1 MGLTHAVQNLR
12 RLTRF
17 CDPNAYFD
25 INMTI
30 TNIANRGLN
39 GYHIPSLLRV
49 LVCAAIG
56 ILCSTG
62 VMSAKDVVVIA
73 EGDAAPVEGAGI
85 TMYDA
90 ARDSIGNTLTDSRG
104 RAAMLQGSR
113 YALAQHDLFVPRMVT
128 LSEGETTD
136 TIKIKKATEIE
147 ELVVE
152 GSDNAMMGPHRS
164 HYISRED
171 MKRYINVLQSLNEI
185 PNLMVM
191 GNSQIIF
198 EGKLNVKLLLNGVS
212 SSFEEIRALDKDDIL
227 KVNTYSVAPA
237 RYRMEGYESVI
248 DVITKSSLRG
258 GNASVSI
265 DQAPYPT
272 KGDNSAAI
280 FYNYKDSRFSAIY
293 NNHNSHSTRFR
304 QSEFLDYEFDGVQ
317 YYKHKEGLDSHSNVD
332 DNSLV
337 LGYQLM
343 KPGSYLYNVKLTGS
357 ISRFGENLFQRVTSQ
372 SNPKPYDANNGL
384 YTGSN
389 NVVLSNYFEKALGDN
404 GKAGLIVANLTLQ
417 RTNSNYLSMY
427 KEFEVGGNVPTVDE
441 KSKYDIQYSNAV
453 ANLVYY
459 LPPKKWG
466 SLSFS
471 VYDGFRYSRYKEASV
486 RTSQRENTAGAWAQ
500 YYGIFG
506 KFTLMTN
513 LGIDGNYI
521 YASVNGN
528 KQSQWRPSVMAHVYY
543 KASQHLRLDLGY
555 NYSTSAPSIAQLSQT
570 NQWLDTKLIFHG
582 NPNLHSYS
590 YHNLSLRANFD
601 SKYIDF
607 SIGATYTNI
616 PGRICENFQTAPDY
630 MLETLINLDKYQEIA
645 GDFSFTIKPLGT
657 THWTINAFGGV
668 GLTKG
673 SSPGYDWTGHRFQ
686 FMSSTSVNL
695 EKWTIGLRYQ
705 YPGQVAVGQLIRP
718 RLQSWDVSCYFR
730 PIEDLSFGLSIC
742 CPFGKGWKESERT
755 VDEAPVHMN
764 TETLNR
770 DRANLVSLLLEWN
783 VSFGKNRE
791 KPLNQRINISTE
803 ENGVLRK

>member
-1 MGLTHAVQNLR
+1 MA
-12 RLTRF
+12 
-17 CDPNAYFD
+17 
-25 INMTI
+25 I
-30 TNIANRGLN
+30 TNVNNKGYN
-39 GYHIPSLLRV
+39 GARSIRMLRAAA
-49 LVCAAIG
+49 CAAICAFG
-56 ILCSTG
+56 AVST
-62 VMSAKDVVVIA
+62 VSAKDVVVIA

-90 ARDSIGNTLTDSRG
+90 ARDSIGHTLSDSRG
-104 RAAMLQGSR
+104 HAAMLQGSR

-136 TIKIKKATEIE
+136 TIRIKKATEIE

-164 HYISRED
+164 HYISRDD
-171 MKRYINVLQSLNEI
+171 MKRYVNVLQSLNEI

-191 GNSQIIF
+191 SNNQIIF
-198 EGKLNVKLLLNGVS
+198 EGKTNVKLLLNGVS

-248 DVITKSSLRG
+248 EVITKSSLRG

-265 DQAPYPT
+265 EQAPYPT
-272 KGDNSAAI
+272 IGYNSAAI

-293 NNHNSHSTRFR
+293 NNKNIHETRFR
-304 QSEFLDYEFDGVQ
+304 QSEFLDYEFGGIQ
-317 YYKHKEGLDSHSNVD
+317 YYKHKEGLDSHENVN

-389 NVVLSNYFEKALGDN
+389 NMVLSNYFEKALGDN

-417 RTNSNYLSMY
+417 RTNSNYLSQY
-427 KEFEVGGNVPTVDE
+427 KEFEVGGEVPTVDE

-453 ANLVYY
+453 ANLVYF
-459 LPPKKWG
+459 LPAKKWG
-466 SLSFS
+466 YLSFS
-471 VYDGFRYSRYKEASV
+471 VYDGFRYSRYMEASV
-486 RTSQRENTAGAWAQ
+486 RTSQRENSVSAWAQ

-506 KFTLMTN
+506 KFTLITN
-513 LGIDGNYI
+513 LGVNGNYI

-528 KQSQWRPSVMAHVYY
+528 KQSQWRPSVMAYIYY
-543 KASQHLRLDLGY
+543 NASQHLRLDLGY

-582 NPNLHSYS
+582 NPNLHTYS
-590 YHNLSLRANFD
+590 YHNLSLSANFD

-607 SIGATYTNI
+607 SVGATYTNI

-630 MLETLINLDKYQEIA
+630 MLETLINLDKYQEIS
-645 GDFSFTIKPLGT
+645 GNFSFTIKPLGT
-657 THWTINAFGGV
+657 TRWTINAHGGV

-673 SSPGYDWTGHRFQ
+673 ASPGYDWTGHRFQ
-686 FMSSTSVNL
+686 FMPNTAVNL
-695 EKWTIGLRYQ
+695 EKWTIRVSYQ
-705 YPGQVAVGQLIRP
+705 YPGQLAYGQLIRP
-718 RLQSWDVSCYFR
+718 RLQSWEASCYYR

-764 TETLNR
+764 TESLSR

-791 KPLNQRINISTE
+791 KPLNQRININTDE
-803 ENGVLRK
+803 DGVLRK